1 MARRVLAL
9 AFLGL
14 ALAVCVALAASESLT
29 NRTGRT
35 ATAVTV
41 TFSEEVRITSY
52 DESVLPT
59 KEPSSRSET
68 FRFSGGQLE
77 NGTRFSVSWTPRGA
91 EITSS
96 EWETTGASAT
106 PTSGSASAALTYEQI
121 MAQIA
126 HYPGPDEPLYVP
138 AEGEQIWLTDLEG
151 HTDIYDN
158 DSIKIN
164 YAAGFDKSQIT
175 KIGVYRNGVKMR
187 FLPDK
192 LDVLTNEQMKTFDGN
207 PAESTPEST
216 HTDHAIFGYT
226 YAFSFT
232 GVSAPGTSLTAH
244 VRSPIGFSGA
254 RRFAAVG
261 HDYYSRLGLSNDDLR
276 TTMETWK
283 SEGFTGMQLEANYYV
298 ASVSANEFF
307 AQYTVD
313 AAVCEPWMRTATEQ
327 EIRRTLQLARSA
339 GMETELRL
347 EIILAKGYVQAQKD
361 WTWRGA
367 ISPAD
372 PAKWFS
378 NYTDLCVRLARLG
391 EEEHLDTFCLGVEL
405 NSMERYTEQWKS
417 LAAAVRAVFSGRL
430 SFSESTHHYL
440 AGFNT
445 YNGETAFTKNV
456 GRFWD
461 SLDIIGMNYWPVH
474 AGRLLEDRKDAR
486 LSVMV
491 VNFITL
497 WSQAV
502 EYYRSRY
509 PGKSLVFEE
518 MGIYEFDGAASTYA
532 SGAWVTPP
540 EAVSDHQ
547 EFADMWAAYVVGAE
561 YLGVDGMTFW
571 TFELDPQHGRLWLG
585 THQINMTPAIW
596 TISAILSQ

>member
-1 MARRVLAL
+1 VARRVLAL
-9 AFLGL
+9 VLLGVVVV
-14 ALAVCVALAASESLT
+14 VCAALAASESLR
-29 NRTGRT
+29 NDSRKT
-35 ATAVTV
+35 ASAVTIQ
-41 TFSEEVRITSY
+41 FSDSVRITSW
-52 DESVLPT
+52 DTATFPT
-59 KEPSSRSET
+59 CSPSSSQAST

-77 NGTRFSVSWTPRGA
+77 NGARFAVSWTPSTA
-91 EITSS
+91 EITNV
-96 EWETTGASAT
+96 EWETTGASGAGNA
-106 PTSGSASAALTYEQI
+106 SSAPLTYEQI

-126 HYPGPDEPLYVP
+126 HYPGLDEPLYVP

-151 HTDIYDN
+151 HADIYDN

-164 YAAGFDKSQIT
+164 YAPWFDKSQIT
-175 KIGVYRNGVKMR
+175 RIDVYRNGVKMGLVPAL
-187 FLPDK
+187 F
-192 LDVLTNEQMKTFDGN
+192 DVLTNEEMKTFDGN
-207 PAESTPEST
+207 PLENTPKSS

-232 GVSAPGTSLTAH
+232 GVNSPGTRLSAR

-254 RRFAAVG
+254 TRIASVA
-261 HDYYSRLGLSNDDLR
+261 HDYYSRLDLPDDNLR
-276 TTMETWK
+276 ATMETWK
-283 SEGFTGMQLEANYYV
+283 SEGFTGIQLEANYYM
-298 ASVSANEFF
+298 ASASANDFF

-313 AAVCEPWMRTATEQ
+313 AAVCEPWMRTATEP
-327 EIRRTLQLARSA
+327 EIRRTLQLAKSA

-347 EIILAKGYVQAQKD
+347 EITLAKGYVQAQKE

-367 ISPAD
+367 IAPTD

-378 NYTDLCVRLARLG
+378 NHTDLCVRLARLG

-417 LAAAVRAVFSGRL
+417 LASAVRAVFSGKL
-430 SFSESTHHYL
+430 AFSESTHHYL

-445 YNGETAFTKNV
+445 YNAETAFAKNV
-456 GRFWD
+456 GNFWD

-474 AGRLLEDRKDAR
+474 TGRLVENQKDAR
-486 LSVMV
+486 FTVMV

-509 PGKSLVFEE
+509 PGKTLVFEE

-540 EAVSDHQ
+540 GAVSDHQ
-547 EFADMWAAYVVGAE
+547 EFADMWAAYVAGAE
-561 YLGVDGMTFW
+561 YLGLDGMTFW

-596 TISAILSQ
+596 TIGAILSQ